1 MPGDIV
7 FAAGALLMA
16 WDFLV
21 KLHPLFSRAPVR
33 PARSIGGRL
42 PQPSG
47 ETP

>member
-21 KLHPLFSRAPVR
+21 KLRPLVSRAAVP
-33 PARSIGGRL
+33 PKPISSL
-42 PQPSG
+42 TEPG
-47 ETP
+47 EEMP